1 MVSASLLNE
10 ACLLLFQDLA
20 NPSYDEAFFKYLD
33 RRNRGMAVRGMAVRA
48 MAVRAMA
55 VRGMAVRGM
64 AMRIYKY
71 PTYPVFPYSRTPYPV
86 SRTLLPDLSPKY
98 QIQGSNLKALCDQFR
113 ALGLVGSLLNLR

>member
-33 RRNRGMAVRGMAVRA
+33 RRNRG
-48 MAVRAMA
+48 MA